1 MTEERDLG
9 GSPETS
15 EKRVNAGLEP
25 YSGGAGHRASGGAV
39 STVGGLYGWRLA
51 LLLLCAALALTLG
64 LYGASAASAVDLWW
78 NRSSY
83 NHGFL
88 VIPISLYL
96 VWDKHEALAA
106 MTPRPSV
113 GGLLVIAGFSLAW
126 TICRSAGIN
135 EGEHFALVGVIQG
148 VVLAVLGRQVFLS
161 MILPMTYLWLMVP
174 TGTVLYPILQGAAHW
189 QTVAMLQ
196 LSGIPVF
203 GDGFFVQVPT
213 GLYEVAEG
221 CSGLNFILAGLAL
234 APLFGY
240 MMYDGMRKR
249 LIAIGAM
256 LVIGVVA
263 NGIRI
268 YAIIAL
274 AEFSNRRIDIV
285 DDHLLYGWGFFAMVL
300 VIAGFV
306 GSRFADPERPARTEP
321 YQPAAHIDRKFLVTG
336 AALAMIVLALLPLYR
351 LAAVTSGSGPGSGPG
366 AGHIDL
372 AGLQLETVAEAGD
385 GWLPDFPRATKTL
398 QVQASR
404 HNVTADVYLAGYFNP
419 RDASEMIT
427 SGNDLAGSSAYQTLG
442 GFSRQI
448 ASADGTVSWRFVQL
462 GSRSGARLVAQARQV
477 DGAFVTSA
485 LKAKLLQAKATL
497 LWSKKSSGVILVS
510 VPITVDF
517 EKAEGDLTRFIEGAD
532 LTGLFA
538 ARPDR
543 STPPQSG
550 ER

>member
-1 MTEERDLG
+1 MTEQRDLS

-15 EKRVNAGLEP
+15 EKHVNAGLEP
-25 YSGGAGHRASGGAV
+25 HSGGPGRGASGFASGAAV
-39 STVGGLYGWRLA
+39 STVDGIYGWRLA

-88 VIPISLYL
+88 IIPISLYL

-106 MTPRPSV
+106 MTPRPSM
-113 GGLLVIAGFSLAW
+113 GGLLVVAGFSLAW
-126 TICRSAGIN
+126 TICRAAGIN

-148 VVLAVLGRQVFLS
+148 VVLAVLGRQLFMS
-161 MILPMTYLWLMVP
+161 MILPMAYLWLMVP

-203 GDGFFVQVPT
+203 GEGFFVQVPT

-256 LVIGVVA
+256 LVIAVVA

-285 DDHLLYGWGFFAMVL
+285 DDHLLYGWGFFAVVL
-300 VIAGFV
+300 VIAGYV

-321 YQPAAHIDRKFLVTG
+321 YALAVHVERKSLVTG
-336 AALAMIVLALLPLYR
+336 AAFAMIVLALLPLYR
-351 LAAVTSGSGPGSGPG
+351 LAAVTSGFEPETGR
-366 AGHIDL
+366 IDL
-372 AGLQLETVAEAGD
+372 AGLQLESVAEAGD

-398 QVQASR
+398 QFQGSR
-404 HNVTADVYLAGYFNP
+404 HNITADIYLAGYFNP

-427 SGNDLAGSSAYQTLG
+427 SGNDLAGSSAYHSLG
-442 GFSRQI
+442 GYSRQI
-448 ASADGTVSWRFVQL
+448 ASADGTVIWRFVQL

-477 DGAFVTSA
+477 DGTFVTSA

-497 LWSKKSSGVILVS
+497 LWSKKSSGVILIS
-510 VPITVDF
+510 VPVTVDF

-538 ARPDR
+538 PRPDR
-543 STPPQSG
+543 STPPPFG